1 MLAVRAARDTL
12 ALYRCVQMIRISFQE
27 KQARELGY
35 VDVRCPAIGGVS
47 SGFRC
52 RRIPLGKMEGYMGIL
67 DGFKLDGQVAVVTGA
82 GRGIGE
88 GIALGLA
95 EAGADVVVAARR
107 TQEIEAVAEKI
118 RATGRRAMAIT
129 CDVMEIEQVQML
141 AARTFEEMGALNC
154 WVSNA
159 GGADDRVPRTLLEMP
174 ERQWD
179 FQMNLNLKAVWTGA
193 QAAGSIMQD
202 NGGGS
207 IINISSQA
215 ANRASPN
222 NGPYA
227 VAKSGVNNLTQT
239 LAVEMAPLGI
249 RVNSVSPGPIPT
261 EVFLEFTKMSEEDIP
276 NMGKMFGVP
285 LGRVGTPEDIAP
297 AVVYLASSA
306 SSWMTGQDVVIN
318 GGL

>member
-1 MLAVRAARDTL
+1 M
-12 ALYRCVQMIRISFQE
+12 
-27 KQARELGY
+27 
-35 VDVRCPAIGGVS
+35 
-47 SGFRC
+47 
-52 RRIPLGKMEGYMGIL
+52 
-67 DGFKLDGQVAVVTGA
+67 VTGG

-95 EAGADVVVAARR
+95 EAGADVVLAARR
-107 TQEIEAVAEKI
+107 SNEIEAVAE
-118 RATGRRAMAIT
+118 RVRGLGRRALAVIT
-129 CDVMEIEQVQML
+129 DMMEIEQVQAL
-141 AARTFEEMGALNC
+141 AEKAFSDMGALTC

-179 FQMNLNLKAVWTGA
+179 FQMNLNLKAVWTDA
-193 QAAGSIMQD
+193 QAAGNIMKEND
-202 NGGGS
+202 GGT

-215 ANRASPN
+215 ANRASPH

-239 LAVEMAPLGI
+239 LSVEMAPLAI

-261 EVFLEFTKMSEEDIP
+261 EVFLEFTNLTEADIP
-276 NMGKMFGVP
+276 NMGKQFGVP
-285 LGRVGTPEDIAP
+285 LGRVGSPEDIAP
-297 AVVYLASSA
+297 AVVYLASDA
-306 SSWMTGQDVVIN
+306 SSWMTGQDIVIN

>member
-1 MLAVRAARDTL
+1 M
-12 ALYRCVQMIRISFQE
+12 
-27 KQARELGY
+27 
-35 VDVRCPAIGGVS
+35 GVLDQ
-47 SGFRC
+47 FR
-52 RRIPLGKMEGYMGIL
+52 
-67 DGFKLDGQVAVVTGA
+67 LDGQVVVVTGG

-88 GIALGLA
+88 AIALAMA

-107 TQEIEAVAEKI
+107 TNEIEAVADKI
-118 RATGRRAMAIT
+118 RALGRKAMAVT
-129 CDVMEIEQVQML
+129 TDMMEIEQVQAL
-141 AARTFEEMGALNC
+141 ADRTFSEMGGLTC

-174 ERQWD
+174 EKQWD

-193 QAAGSIMQD
+193 QAAGNYMKD
-202 NGGGS
+202 NGGGT

-215 ANRASPN
+215 ANRASAY

-261 EVFLEFTKMSEEDIP
+261 EVFLEFTKMTEEDIP
-276 NMGKMFGVP
+276 KMGKQFGIP
-285 LGRVGTPEDIAP
+285 LGRIGMPEDIAP
-297 AVVYLASSA
+297 ACVYLASSA
-306 SSWMTGQDVVIN
+306 SSWMTGQDIKIN

>member
-1 MLAVRAARDTL
+1 
-12 ALYRCVQMIRISFQE
+12 
-27 KQARELGY
+27 
-35 VDVRCPAIGGVS
+35 
-47 SGFRC
+47 
-52 RRIPLGKMEGYMGIL
+52 MGIMDTFRL
-67 DGFKLDGQVAVVTGA
+67 HGQVAVVTGG

-95 EAGADVVVAARR
+95 EAGADVVLAARR
-107 TQEIEAVAEKI
+107 TDEIEAVAEKV
-118 RATGRRAMAIT
+118 RALGQRALAVTTDM
-129 CDVMEIEQVQML
+129 MEPEQVTHLAQQTVDQMGKL
-141 AARTFEEMGALNC
+141 TC

-159 GGADDRVPRTLLEMP
+159 GGADDRVARTLLDMP

-193 QAAGSIMQD
+193 QAAGRIMKEQ
-202 NGGGS
+202 GGGT
-207 IINISSQA
+207 IINISSQV
-215 ANRASPN
+215 ANRASPH

-239 LAVEMAPLGI
+239 LAVEMAQFGI

-261 EVFLEFTKMSEEDIP
+261 EVFLEFTGMKEADIP
-276 NMGKMFGVP
+276 SMGKTFGVP

-297 AVVYLASSA
+297 AVVYLASEA
-306 SSWMTGQDVVIN
+306 SSWMTGQDMVIN

>member
-1 MLAVRAARDTL
+1 MSIID
-12 ALYRCVQMIRISFQE
+12 SF
-27 KQARELGY
+27 R
-35 VDVRCPAIGGVS
+35 
-47 SGFRC
+47 
-52 RRIPLGKMEGYMGIL
+52 
-67 DGFKLDGQVAVVTGA
+67 LDGQVAVVTGG

-107 TQEIEAVAEKI
+107 TNEIEAVAEKV
-118 RATGRRAMAIT
+118 RALGRRSLAIT
-129 CDVMEIEQVQML
+129 TDMMEIEQVQAL
-141 AARTFEEMGALNC
+141 AEKTASDLGGLTC

-159 GGADDRVPRTLLEMP
+159 GGADDRVPRTFLDMP
-174 ERQWD
+174 ESQWD

-193 QAAGSIMQD
+193 QAAGNIMKD
-202 NGGGS
+202 NGGGT

-261 EVFLEFTKMSEEDIP
+261 EVFLEFTQMTEADIP
-276 NMGKMFGVP
+276 KMGKMFGVP

-297 AVVYLASSA
+297 AVVYLASPA

>member
-1 MLAVRAARDTL
+1 MSIID
-12 ALYRCVQMIRISFQE
+12 SF
-27 KQARELGY
+27 R
-35 VDVRCPAIGGVS
+35 
-47 SGFRC
+47 
-52 RRIPLGKMEGYMGIL
+52 
-67 DGFKLDGQVAVVTGA
+67 LDGQVAVVTGG

-95 EAGADVVVAARR
+95 EAGADVVLAARR
-107 TQEIEAVAEKI
+107 THEIEAVAEKV
-118 RATGRRAMAIT
+118 RAAGRKALAVTTDM
-129 CDVMEIEQVQML
+129 MEIEQVQAL
-141 AARTFEEMGALNC
+141 AQKAFADMGALTC

-159 GGADDRVPRTLLEMP
+159 GGADDRVPRTFLDLP

-193 QAAGSIMQD
+193 QAAGNIMKD
-202 NGGGS
+202 NGGGT

-215 ANRASPN
+215 ANRASPY

-227 VAKSGVNNLTQT
+227 VAKTGVNNLTQT
-239 LAVEMAPLGI
+239 LATEMAPLGI

-261 EVFLEFTKMSEEDIP
+261 EVFLEFTKMTEEDIP
-276 NMGKMFGVP
+276 NMGKQFGVP

-306 SSWMTGQDVVIN
+306 SSWMTGQDIVIN

>member
-1 MLAVRAARDTL
+1 M
-12 ALYRCVQMIRISFQE
+12 
-27 KQARELGY
+27 
-35 VDVRCPAIGGVS
+35 
-47 SGFRC
+47 
-52 RRIPLGKMEGYMGIL
+52 IL
-67 DGFKLDGQVAVVTGA
+67 DQFKLDGQVAVVTGA

-95 EAGADVVVAARR
+95 EAGADVVLAARR
-107 TQEIEAVAEKI
+107 AEEIEAVAEKV
-118 RATGRRAMAIT
+118 RALGRRALAIPT
-129 CDVMEIEQVQML
+129 DVMHIEQVQAL
-141 AARTFEEMGALNC
+141 AEQAHKDMGALTC

-159 GGADDRVPRTLLEMP
+159 GGADDRVPRTFLEMP

-179 FQMNLNLKAVWTGA
+179 FQLNLNLKAVWTGA
-193 QAAGSIMQD
+193 QAAGNIMKD
-202 NGGGS
+202 NGGGT

-215 ANRASPN
+215 ANRASPH

-249 RVNSVSPGPIPT
+249 RVNAVSPGPIPT
-261 EVFLEFTKMSEEDIP
+261 EVFLEFLNLKEEDIP
-276 NMGKMFGVP
+276 GLGKQFGVP

-297 AVVYLASSA
+297 AVVYLASPA
-306 SSWMTGQDVVIN
+306 SSWMTGQDIVVN